1 MSAWKWIKTAASA
14 GTGGMSSLYLYGGLL
29 LAGAALAVG
38 AVWWHAG
45 KVDAVRDAAFSAGR
59 MEVESEQLR
68 ETQRE
73 LTRMVGITNNLN
85 EVYREQTATID
96 DLERR
101 ARTDGV
107 RVTKAQRDAAIAQ
120 GSAEA
125 VRHYASVAGDV
136 YQACRDEYRALGYD
150 AARGSA
156 TAATLKA
163 WVDSYAPA
171 KEFDN
176 KLTTFTDQ
184 LKGNQ

>member
-1 MSAWKWIKTAASA
+1 MGAIA
-14 GTGGMSSLYLYGGLL
+14 GLL
-29 LAGAALAVG
+29 NIVPGFAWAAICVALFGWGGVNQYRVHSAQTEI
-38 AVWWHAG
+38 ATIKAEHAE
-45 KVDAVRDAAFSAGR
+45 AETERVREANREISR
-59 MEVESEQLR
+59 LVE
-68 ETQRE
+68 T
-73 LTRMVGITNNLN
+73 TNNLN
-85 EVYREQTATID
+85 EAYRVQSQTID
-96 DLERR
+96 DLELR

-125 VRHYASVAGDV
+125 VRHYATTAGDV

-171 KEFDN
+171 KEFES
-176 KLTTFTDQ
+176 KLTTFTNE
-184 LKGNQ
+184 LKGTK

>member
-1 MSAWKWIKTAASA
+1 MKAFTALLDIVPGWMYALICAGLFGWGGINAYRVNSAQAEIAEIRAA
-14 GTGGMSSLYLYGGLL
+14 
-29 LAGAALAVG
+29 
-38 AVWWHAG
+38 HAEQET
-45 KVDAVRDAAFSAGR
+45 DRVRELG
-59 MEVESEQLR
+59 
-68 ETQRE
+68 RE

-85 EVYREQTATID
+85 EAYREQTATID

-107 RVTKAQRDAAIAQ
+107 RLTKAQRDAAIAQ

-184 LKGNQ
+184 LKGTK

>member
-1 MSAWKWIKTAASA
+1 MGAIAGLFNIVPGFVWAMICAGLFGWGGVNAYRVNSAHAD
-14 GTGGMSSLYLYGGLL
+14 
-29 LAGAALAVG
+29 LAELKSELAELKSEQ
-38 AVWWHAG
+38 AQAET
-45 KVDAVRDAAFSAGR
+45 DRIREANREISR
-59 MEVESEQLR
+59 LVES
-68 ETQRE
+68 
-73 LTRMVGITNNLN
+73 TNNLN
-85 EVYREQTATID
+85 EAYRVQSQTID

-120 GSAEA
+120 GSTEA

-171 KEFDN
+171 KDFDN
-176 KLTTFTDQ
+176 KLTTFTDT
-184 LKGNQ
+184 LKGQ

>member
-1 MSAWKWIKTAASA
+1 MKDFLALMNPTRWAILAGMAAV
-14 GTGGMSSLYLYGGLL
+14 L
-29 LAGAALAVG
+29 LALAGGVAVKVHSSGVKSGEAGVRAEWFAADNAAL
-38 AVWWHAG
+38 
-45 KVDAVRDAAFSAGR
+45 RES
-59 MEVESEQLR
+59 MLEVAR
-68 ETQRE
+68 
-73 LTRMVGITNNLN
+73 LTTVTNNLN
-85 EVYREQTATID
+85 EAYRVQTQTID
-96 DLERR
+96 DLERSAR
-101 ARTDGV
+101 ADGV

-125 VRHYASVAGDV
+125 VRHYAGVAGDV

-163 WVDSYAPA
+163 WIDSYAPA

-176 KLTTFTDQ
+176 KLTTFTNT

>member
-1 MSAWKWIKTAASA
+1 MKAFTALLDIVPGWMYALICAGLFGWGGINAYRVNSAQAEIAEIRAD
-14 GTGGMSSLYLYGGLL
+14 
-29 LAGAALAVG
+29 
-38 AVWWHAG
+38 HAEQET
-45 KVDAVRDAAFSAGR
+45 DRVRELG
-59 MEVESEQLR
+59 
-68 ETQRE
+68 RE

-85 EVYREQTATID
+85 EAYRVQSQTID

-107 RVTKAQRDAAIAQ
+107 RLTKAQRDAAIAQ

-156 TAATLKA
+156 TAHTLKS
-163 WVDSYAPA
+163 WVDMYPQA
-171 KEFDN
+171 KEFND
-176 KLTTFTDQ
+176 KLTTFTNT
-184 LKGNQ
+184 LKGQ

>member
-1 MSAWKWIKTAASA
+1 MKVWSWIKGAANVS
-14 GTGGMSSLYLYGGLL
+14 TGGLSSLYLYGALV
-29 LAGAALAVG
+29 LAGVAMAAG
-38 AVWWHAG
+38 TFVWHSAQ
-45 KVDAVRDAAFSAGR
+45 VREVRDEAFKSGR
-59 MEVESEQLR
+59 MEVENDQLR

-73 LTRMVGITNNLN
+73 MARMVGVVNNLN
-85 EVYREQTATID
+85 EAYRVQNQTID
-96 DLERR
+96 DLERSAR
-101 ARTDGV
+101 ADGV
-107 RVTKAQRDAAIAQ
+107 RVTKAQRDAAIAK

-125 VRHYASVAGDV
+125 VRHYATVAGDV

-150 AARGSA
+150 AARGSS

-184 LKGNQ
+184 LKGKP

>member
-1 MSAWKWIKTAASA
+1 MKAISAIFDIVPGFLWAAICAGLFGWGGINAYRVNSA
-14 GTGGMSSLYLYGGLL
+14 QAEIAEI
-29 LAGAALAVG
+29 LAA
-38 AVWWHAG
+38 HAEQET
-45 KVDAVRDAAFSAGR
+45 DRVRELG
-59 MEVESEQLR
+59 
-68 ETQRE
+68 RE

-85 EVYREQTATID
+85 EAYREQTATID

-156 TAATLKA
+156 TAHTLKS
-163 WVDSYAPA
+163 WVDMYPPA
-171 KEFDN
+171 KEFND
-176 KLTTFTDQ
+176 KLTTFTNT
-184 LKGNQ
+184 LKGQ